1 MSAGIIKSSR
11 RHAHKIIASLIVGW
25 GGGRGG
31 GEEAARRS
39 LELSIE
45 QRLQFCVHVLLAC
58 RLNNQPQIVLGPVC
72 AISFGTSASEFG
84 HLYGRVRHLD
94 GRVRHFFGRV

>member
-1 MSAGIIKSSR
+1 MSSR

-25 GGGRGG
+25 GGGGG
-31 GEEAARRS
+31 GEEAARRT
-39 LELSIE
+39 LELSSQ

-72 AISFGTSASEFG
+72 AISFGTSAGEFG
-84 HLYGRVRHLD
+84 HLYGRVRHMY
-94 GRVRHFFGRV
+94 GRVWTLVWAS